1 MKISKK
7 QQKRLEKSALK
18 YKQFYETPNPEIDS
32 IVQEL
37 IDSSKDTPKHMTKE
51 EEIAYILS
59 GANGD
64 NDLDKLKQIIENNEL
79 S

>member
-18 YKQFYETPNPEIDS
+18 YKQFYETPNSEIDS

-37 IDSSKDTPKHMTKE
+37 IDSSKNMPKNMTKD

-59 GANGD
+59 GTNGD
-64 NDLDKLKQIIENNEL
+64 NDLDKLKQIIEDNEL